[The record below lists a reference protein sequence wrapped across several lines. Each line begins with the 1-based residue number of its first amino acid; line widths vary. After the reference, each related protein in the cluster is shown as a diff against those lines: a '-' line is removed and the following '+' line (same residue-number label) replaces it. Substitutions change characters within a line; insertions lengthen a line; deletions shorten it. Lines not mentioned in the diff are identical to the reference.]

1 MLESDD
7 ILLSVFTRSDSL
19 RTNTNFIR
27 LSGTESIKSF
37 VDDFDIGPST
47 VRVRVGLSYDPLRLS
62 SGSWRFVLPKNAVFG
77 PAPPNQN
84 KTNNQTNQTQNSDNK
99 TSQTKTQH
107 NNCAH
112 FGEARNVGLGVFRK
126 WWGKHSNVRKG
137 GIDARSAKKGK
148 KLDTSVC
155 LPELST
161 RAGYRA
167 RDHAE
172 VYKSASRGH

>member
-77 PAPPNQN
+77 PAPPTQI
-84 KTNNQTNQTQNSDNK
+84 KTQNIKQNTLDNINNTTNK
-99 TSQTKTQH
+99 SQ
-107 NNCAH
+107 
-112 FGEARNVGLGVFRK
+112 
-126 WWGKHSNVRKG
+126 
-137 GIDARSAKKGK
+137 KK
-148 KLDTSVC
+148 
-155 LPELST
+155 
-161 RAGYRA
+161 
-167 RDHAE
+167 
-172 VYKSASRGH
+172 